1 MTTSG
6 VLRLGTR
13 GSALAL
19 WQAEHVAAR
28 LRTGTTVLRI
38 DVEIL
43 SSRGDADRVTPLP
56 EIGGKGVFT
65 EHLERALREGRID
78 LAVHSLKDLPV
89 ETPAGL
95 VLGAI
100 LGRDDPRD
108 VLVSRDGAELA
119 TLAPGAVVGTSSTR
133 RTAQVLAVRPDLAPK
148 PIRGNVETRLEKV
161 ANGTYDAAVLAAA
174 GITRLGLGERI
185 TEYLP
190 IDTFL
195 PAPGQGALAVQ
206 CRADDGA
213 VLRLLRAIDDPA
225 LRAATDAER
234 AFLEWLGGGC
244 AMPVGALAAAD
255 DAGGLVLDGYVG
267 AADGSRTIRLRERG
281 ETSHASSLGIRLAER
296 AFREGAA
303 GLLG

>member
-28 LRTGTTVLRI
+28 LRAGSAVLRVEL
-38 DVEIL
+38 DVL

-65 EHLERALREGRID
+65 EHLEHALRDGRID

-89 ETPAGL
+89 EPAKGL

-108 VLVSRDGAELA
+108 VLVSRDGA
-119 TLAPGAVVGTSSTR
+119 TLAALPRGAVVGTSSTR
-133 RTAQVLAVRPDLAPK
+133 RAAQLLAVRPDLEPR

-161 ANGTYDAAVLAAA
+161 RNGTYDAAVLAAA
-174 GITRLGLGERI
+174 GIARLGLAERI
-185 TEYLP
+185 TEFLP
-190 IDTFL
+190 LDTFL
-195 PAPGQGALAVQ
+195 PAPGQAALAVQ
-206 CRADDGA
+206 CRAEDERVRA
-213 VLRLLRAIDDPA
+213 LLETIDEPG
-225 LRAATDAER
+225 LRAATEAER

-244 AMPVGALAAAD
+244 AVPVAALATPD
-255 DAGGLVLDGYVG
+255 GGDGLVLDGWVG
-267 AADGSRTIRLRERG
+267 APDGSRTIRRRGRG
-281 ETSHASSLGIRLAER
+281 EATHAAALGIRLAEQ
-296 AFREGAA
+296 ALREGAA
-303 GLLG
+303 ELLG